1 MGRSTKE
8 HCHIFITPEQ
18 YINEKL
24 NMLRKDFRILPTRDE
39 IRRLESCKTEISIDN
54 VVKSIILH
62 HLEDEEEK

>member
-8 HCHIFITPEQ
+8 YYHIFITPEQ

-24 NMLRKDFRILPTRDE
+24 NMLRKDFRICPTRE
-39 IRRLESCKTEISIDN
+39 ERRRLESCETEISIDN

-62 HLEDEEEK
+62 HLEDDEEK

>member
-1 MGRSTKE
+1 MGRSIKKYY
-8 HCHIFITPEQ
+8 HIFITPEQ

-24 NMLRKDFRILPTRDE
+24 NMLRKDFRICPTRDE
-39 IRRLESCKTEISIDN
+39 RRRLESCKTEISIDN